1 MALDWDDLK
10 VFLAV
15 ARGESLSRAGRVLKR
30 DAATVGRRVSKLEAD
45 LGLPLF
51 TKSSK
56 GYALTD
62 AGLRLMAHAERAEQA
77 VMSGVDEL
85 AGQSGQLSGQVRIGA
100 TDGVASFIL
109 PQVCATIQRDH
120 PELELQI
127 VALPRVINLSKR
139 EADMAITVSPPQ
151 TGRITVQKITDY
163 HLHLAASH
171 DYLAQAAP
179 LTRLSDLRNHP
190 VVGYIQDMIS
200 YPELDFLE
208 DLGVERT
215 ALASNLVSVQLGLVK
230 QGGGV
235 GVTHDFILPSAPEL
249 KRVLTDELSIKR
261 SFYLVRHEG
270 DARME
275 RFARVGEELLRGIR
289 DEVARLE
296 GMVRG

>member
-1 MALDWDDLK
+1 MDWDDLK

-51 TKSSK
+51 TKSPQ

-109 PQVCATIQRDH
+109 PQVCAAIQRDH

-163 HLHLAASH
+163 HLHLAASQA
-171 DYLAQAAP
+171 YLAQAAP
-179 LTRLSDLRNHP
+179 LERLSDLRNHP

-249 KRVLTDELSIKR
+249 TRVLTDELSIR
-261 SFYLVRHEG
+261 RAFYLVRHEG

-275 RFARVGEELLRGIR
+275 RFARVGEELMRGIR
-289 DEVARLE
+289 EEVARLE
-296 GMVRG
+296 GMVA